1 MEWIQ
6 PVFFWGLLGISVPLA
21 IHLWNGQ
28 RGKVIAWAA
37 TAWLNPKESQSSRSL
52 RLDQWVLLLVRIL
65 LWSLLVLLAVGL
77 LLKTLDPSDSPRVAH
92 LLVPNQPVEAEF
104 RFELERAIEKDED
117 VFWLAEGLPAY
128 EVGEPPSL
136 NFDSEKTQE
145 YLDLLPRTLDSLH
158 VYVAGLESELV
169 PSRLW
174 VPKSPQLH
182 LATQLSP
189 SAPSEQLIQLESGD
203 FLGLDEQGILV
214 PISSESGSLKDRIA
228 YSGSVPVHFSLAD
241 REKKEQLQAA
251 LVALQ
256 EVYGLGFAEV
266 ALEKAKV
273 VFADQLSEDMESGAL
288 YFYAAPLGT
297 SETKRRILLDKPVS
311 LPWSEAVEKG
321 VLPELILSPL
331 LEFLGISS
339 ESAPL
344 TQSHLEQK
352 FVEIPKDK
360 SSIESNT
367 TEIFLVLI
375 VLCFGLER
383 YLAYRNNL

>member
-6 PVFFWGLLGISVPLA
+6 PAFFWGLLGISVPLA
-21 IHLWNGQ
+21 IHLWNGR

-37 TAWLNPKESQSSRSL
+37 TAWLNPQESQSSRSL

-65 LWSLLVLLAVGL
+65 FWALLVLMVVGL
-77 LLKTLDPSDSPRVAH
+77 LWKTLDESDSPRIIH
-92 LLVPNQPVEAEF
+92 LLVPNQQVEAEF
-104 RFELERAIEKDED
+104 RFELERAIEKGED
-117 VFWLAEGLPAY
+117 VFWLTEGLPAY
-128 EVGEPPSL
+128 EVGEAPSM

-158 VYVAGLESELV
+158 VYAAGLESELV

-174 VPKSPQLH
+174 VPKSPQFH

-189 SAPSEQLIQLESGD
+189 PVPSEQLIQLESGD
-203 FLGLDEQGILV
+203 LLGLNEQGILV
-214 PISSESGSLKDRIA
+214 PISSEAGIPEDRMA
-228 YSGSVPVHFSLAD
+228 YSGPIPVHFALAD
-241 REKKEQLQAA
+241 GEKKEQLQAA

-256 EVYGLGFAEV
+256 EVYGLSFAEV

-273 VFADQLSEDMESGAL
+273 VFADQLSKDQGSEAL
-288 YFYAAPLGT
+288 YFYTAPV
-297 SETKRRILLDKPVS
+297 ENTKTKLHIPLDNPVS
-311 LPWSEAVEKG
+311 IPWSEAVEKG
-321 VLPELILSPL
+321 ILPELIVSPL
-331 LEFLGISS
+331 LEFLGIRS
-339 ESAPL
+339 EIAPL
-344 TQSHLEQK
+344 SQSHLEQK
-352 FVEIPKDK
+352 FVEIPKAK

-383 YLAYRNNL
+383 FLAYRNNL